1 MFALVVKQEGVRPEN
16 SNFVKTAKN
25 IEEIIKSKSAVKIA
39 QKGGKAMLED
49 AKSNV
54 PVRSGNLRDNGIKLQ
69 ETETGFIFYIDT
81 NAAPYGPLVETGTR
95 KMRAQPYYWPAVDR
109 NRDKILSA
117 LIAHYRGKTS
127 G

>member
-54 PVRSGNLRDNGIKLQ
+54 PVRSGNLRDNGIKLE

-81 NAAPYGPLVETGTR
+81 NAAPYGPLVERGTH
-95 KMRAQPYYWPAVDR
+95 KMEAQPYYWPSVD
-109 NRDKILSA
+109 KVKEKMIA
-117 LIAHYRGKTS
+117 GLIAHYKGKTA
-127 G
+127 